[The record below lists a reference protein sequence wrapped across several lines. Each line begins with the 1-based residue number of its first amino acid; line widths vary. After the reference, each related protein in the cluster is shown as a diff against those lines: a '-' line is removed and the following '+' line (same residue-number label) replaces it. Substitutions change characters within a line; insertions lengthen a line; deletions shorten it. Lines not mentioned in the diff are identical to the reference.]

1 MFWKRYILNLKKTSN
16 VGFHVYFGPR
26 NLALNPFIFERCLS
40 RLFCQAS
47 ACQLEADVIFYS
59 AAISAC
65 CADGFVNG
73 WCHALELMRKAISTG
88 VVNVDS

>member
-1 MFWKRYILNLKKTSN
+1 MSFFLNPSNFDLHMF
-16 VGFHVYFGPR
+16 VFFGPCTCIE
-26 NLALNPFIFERCLS
+26 PFMFEKTCLS

-47 ACQLEADVIFYS
+47 ACQLEPDVIFYS

-65 CADGFVNG
+65 TADGFVNG
-73 WCHALELMRKAISTG
+73 WCHALELMYKAISAG